1 MWITVACNQRILTDM
16 CREQSAFTTYDLH
29 DEDKLTSL
37 GFSVLISKM
46 GLIKQVIS
54 GLKKKMFK
62 AELLA

>member
-1 MWITVACNQRILTDM
+1 M

-37 GFSVLISKM
+37 GFGVLISKM